1 MQESWQN
8 DEDKLT
14 FIILSAQ
21 DIEDGHNELDA
32 MIGNFAHFLDS
43 IPGLHRAFLTEK
55 VVRVPRPYC
64 TPSFQFSW
72 S

>member
-21 DIEDGHNELDA
+21 DIEDGHGEIDS
-32 MIGNFAHFLDS
+32 MIG
-43 IPGLHRAFLTEK
+43 
-55 VVRVPRPYC
+55 
-64 TPSFQFSW
+64 
-72 S
+72 

>member
-32 MIGNFAHFLDS
+32 MIGNFALDLDFTQWVWNS
-43 IPGLHRAFLTEK
+43 PDIYDRK
-55 VVRVPRPYC
+55 VAC
-64 TPSFQFSW
+64 ES
-72 S
+72 